1 MEEKCTKEKVFALL
15 DQAGIAYT
23 AQKYEAVYTMADV
36 DGAGVKREGVVLKNL
51 FLKDGKGRRHFLVS
65 VPENKKVDLKELGE
79 RLSVKK
85 LGLASAER
93 LETYLGVEHGCVS
106 PMGLLNDE
114 SKSVTA
120 VFDSSLAAETIVG
133 IHPNDTTASIWLAF
147 QDVVQIVKEHGNE
160 IVMLAFQE

>member
-1 MEEKCTKEKVFALL
+1 MSEKYTKEKVFALL
-15 DQAGIAYT
+15 NQAGIAYT
-23 AQKYEAVYTMADV
+23 AQEHEAVYTMAGV

-51 FLKDGKGRRHFLVS
+51 FLKDGKGCRHFLVS
-65 VPENKKVDLKELGE
+65 IPENKKVDLKELGE
-79 RLSVKK
+79 QLGVKK

-120 VFDSSLAAETIVG
+120 VFDSSLAVETIVG
-133 IHPNDTTASIWLAF
+133 IHPNDTTASVWLAF
-147 QDVVQIVKEHGNE
+147 REVMQIVKEHGSE

>member
-1 MEEKCTKEKVFALL
+1 MTEKYTKEKVFALL

-23 AQKYEAVYTMADV
+23 AQEHEAVYTMADV

-51 FLKDGKGRRHFLVS
+51 FLKDGKGRRHFLVC

-79 RLSVKK
+79 QLGVKK

-114 SKSVTA
+114 DKCVTA
-120 VFDSSLAAETIVG
+120 VFDSGLAVETIVG
-133 IHPNDTTASIWLAF
+133 IHPNDTTASVWIAF
-147 QDVVQIVKEHGNE
+147 RDVVQIVKEHGNE